1 MTATKSVSP
10 KKKSQPQLTDDEQ
23 RELLEQS
30 RERLAESQLDMAK
43 LFIEKEKPKIAL
55 RRLKEIV
62 AEFSGSAAATEAKS
76 LMKNCRGTLM

>member
-10 KKKSQPQLTDDEQ
+10 KKKSQPQLTED
-23 RELLEQS
+23 ELLEQS
-30 RERLAESQLDMAK
+30 NHMREKLAESQLDMAK
-43 LFIEKEKPKIAL
+43 LFIKNEKSNIAQ

-76 LMKNCRGTLM
+76 LMKKLS